1 MVAFSGKVNYKGTEY
16 TEPQL
21 NKRGE
26 KNISEDKLPLYF
38 SSEFYNMLIVADKY
52 QTGFD
57 EPLLH
62 TMFVDKKLKNTVTLK
77 QSKQA

>member
-38 SSEFYNMLIVADKY
+38 SSEFYNMLIVADK
-52 QTGFD
+52 
-57 EPLLH
+57 
-62 TMFVDKKLKNTVTLK
+62 
-77 QSKQA
+77 